1 MPTTRARPDPKIPDH
16 EVLRRIGGGAYG
28 EVWLAR
34 GVTGALRAVK
44 VLWREDFEDERS
56 FEREFE
62 GILKYE
68 PISRDHPG
76 LVNVLHVG
84 RSPEG
89 QAFYYYVM
97 ELGDDILTGCDIN
110 PIEYEARTLRN
121 DITGAAG
128 KRLDTGF
135 CIDVGQ
141 RLSEALESLHS
152 LGLAH
157 RDVKPANV
165 IFVNGL
171 AKLADIGLVAARGQ
185 RTFVG
190 TEGFV
195 PPEGPGSAQADV
207 YSLGKVLYEM
217 ATGKDRLEFPEL
229 PDDLP
234 SGPERK
240 DWLALNQIICDVCEP
255 HVSRRTIKT
264 AGELAT
270 ALANLRA
277 GKRRRRRRPIMPVIL
292 SLFLGSG
299 LMFAAWELAQRGPWA
314 ERLGFGPEVQPP
326 AERVPAFLKVTS
338 SPDGADV
345 IDVVD
350 SSGMGELIG
359 RTPTK
364 VLESYVGEEISFRIL
379 LDGYRP
385 YEVRRVVPESASGEP
400 LVISA
405 DLSVFAPPSPDVPW
419 EDQLGVKYRALGD
432 GHRSVEVIGS
442 DPWADF
448 AVAEPDLAKRSQVLT
463 VDADGMKRDI
473 VVTAPNVAKAY
484 CDWLV
489 ELGIKE
495 GYLTEDHEAL
505 PKFEEEFSHPR
516 LNGQAKKQK
525 WKPFRVEVRQIQYG
539 RLLVTTEPPEAEI
552 YLGKDS
558 RGFSSVGIPALI
570 DKVRPGTI
578 EVTASK
584 QGYKPET
591 VKIKLGPKEE
601 KELTIRLA
609 ENKSV
614 VLDRRWE
621 NSLGMVLVPV
631 GKDWMASAWETRR
644 SDYAM
649 FAEAR
654 GLVMRDPPG
663 FEIDDDRSEWESHPV
678 ASVSREE
685 AEQFCQWLTEKE
697 ISEDRLTRSLEYRLP
712 TDLEW
717 SFLAGVVEDAD
728 ASPGMRERLGQGQ
741 NAPFLWGQEW
751 PPTEQVGNL
760 ADLSSDFPSSRQV
773 EFYNDGF
780 PTTAPVGYFPANR
793 LGIFDLCGNV
803 QEWVEDNYLRNP
815 LDGNGVLRGG
825 GWSSFQASD
834 LYVSA
839 RNPKPPS
846 STDPTYG
853 FRVVLAEQ
861 RLDESEEDEPETE
874 TDGND

>member
-1 MPTTRARPDPKIPDH
+1 MPTIRSRPDPKIPDH

-28 EVWLAR
+28 EIWLAR
-34 GVTGALRAVK
+34 AVTGALRAVK
-44 VLWREDFEDERS
+44 VLWREDFDDEKT

-62 GILKYE
+62 GILKFE

-84 RSPEG
+84 RSPDETS
-89 QAFYYYVM
+89 FYYYVM
-97 ELGDDILTGCDIN
+97 ELGDDIITGCDIN
-110 PIEYEARTLRN
+110 VVEYEARTLRN
-121 DITGAAG
+121 DITGAGG
-128 KRLDTGF
+128 KRLETSF

-141 RLSEALESLHS
+141 RLSEALDHMHTLD
-152 LGLAH
+152 LAH
-157 RDVKPANV
+157 RDVKPANI

-234 SGPERK
+234 TGSERK
-240 DWLALNQIICDVCEP
+240 DWLALNQIICDVCDP

-270 ALANLRA
+270 ALSNLRA
-277 GKRRRRRRPIMPVIL
+277 GKRRRRRRSMMPVVL

-299 LMFAAWELAQRGPWA
+299 LMFGTWEVAQRGPWS
-314 ERLGFGPEVQPP
+314 ELFGFKPAPPPP
-326 AERVPAFLKVTS
+326 AKRVPAYLKVTS

-345 IDVVD
+345 IGVVD

-385 YEVRRVVPESASGEP
+385 FEIRAAVPESASKEP
-400 LVISA
+400 WVISA
-405 DLSVFAPPSPDVPW
+405 DLQIFAPPSRD
-419 EDQLGVKYRALGD
+419 E
-432 GHRSVEVIGS
+432 
-442 DPWADF
+442 PWADHLGVTYRPLGEAHESVAPVLSDSWARF
-448 AVAEPDLAKRSQVLT
+448 AESHPEEAKKSQLIPVSG
-463 VDADGMKRDI
+463 DKEEQDI
-473 VVTAPNVAKAY
+473 VVTSQEVAQNY

-489 ELGIKE
+489 ELGAKK
-495 GYLTEDHEAL
+495 GYLTEDYEAL
-505 PKFEEEFSHPR
+505 PKFEGEFSHPR
-516 LNGQAKKQK
+516 LNGQAKKQG
-525 WKPFRVEVRQIQYG
+525 WKPFRVEVRRIPYG
-539 RLLVTTEPPEAEI
+539 RLIIATDPPEAEI
-552 YLGKDS
+552 YLGKES
-558 RGFSSVGIPALI
+558 RGISSAGIPALI
-570 DKVRPGTI
+570 ERVRPG
-578 EVTASK
+578 EVSVTASR

-591 VKIKLGPKEE
+591 VNFKLGPKEE
-601 KELTIRLA
+601 KILKIKLKQ
-609 ENKSV
+609 NKSV
-614 VLDRRWE
+614 VLDSRWE
-621 NSLGMVLVPV
+621 NSLGMLLVPV
-631 GKDWMASAWETRR
+631 GEGWMASAWETRR

-649 FAEAR
+649 FAQDR
-654 GLVMRDPPG
+654 GLVMLDPPG
-663 FEIDDDRSEWESHPV
+663 LEAGGDLDMWRDHPV
-678 ASVSREE
+678 ASVSRDE

-717 SFLAGVVEDAD
+717 SVLAGLTEDAD
-728 ASPGMRERLGQGQ
+728 ASPGMREVAIDRQIAFPWG
-741 NAPFLWGQEW
+741 NAW

-760 ADLSSDFPSSRQV
+760 ADLSSDFPISRQV
-773 EFYNDGF
+773 AFYNDGF
-780 PTTAPVGYFPANR
+780 PTTAPVGYFPQNK

-803 QEWVEDNYLRNP
+803 QEWTADNYSQNP

-825 GWSSFQASD
+825 GWASFQESD

-839 RNPKPPS
+839 RNPKLPLS
-846 STDPTYG
+846 IDPTYG

-861 RLDESEEDEPETE
+861 RLDMMDKEDDPIES
-874 TDGND
+874 DGND